1 MPCRHAQKWVG
12 DFEIHTL
19 TNEHV
24 SLSIAP
30 ALGGRIVSLRDRVS
44 RREWLDG
51 WSPVSKRRIW
61 HPTDP
66 ANFESGPGAGIDECL
81 PTVLPCEWNG
91 ISLPDHGELWNQAPD
106 FSVDPVAGFFCRWI
120 LQSLPLVF
128 ERRIVLRKNEI
139 RFDYQIENRADAP
152 TPFLWAWHPLFTWKP
167 GDQIQSN
174 EKICL
179 SPGGTETLAWPVV
192 QPGTDLSRAL
202 FPRGATQAAKV
213 FLGPLTHGLA
223 EIHGKNGA
231 HLSLNWPSALF
242 PYAGIWITRG
252 FWKGLHHWA
261 IEPTNAPVDRLS
273 EIYEPSSRSVLAP
286 LEVRKWTL
294 TVKVSPKQS

>member
-81 PTVLPCEWNG
+81 PTV
-91 ISLPDHGELWNQAPD
+91 
-106 FSVDPVAGFFCRWI
+106 
-120 LQSLPLVF
+120 
-128 ERRIVLRKNEI
+128 
-139 RFDYQIENRADAP
+139 
-152 TPFLWAWHPLFTWKP
+152 
-167 GDQIQSN
+167 
-174 EKICL
+174 
-179 SPGGTETLAWPVV
+179 
-192 QPGTDLSRAL
+192 
-202 FPRGATQAAKV
+202 
-213 FLGPLTHGLA
+213 
-223 EIHGKNGA
+223 
-231 HLSLNWPSALF
+231 
-242 PYAGIWITRG
+242 
-252 FWKGLHHWA
+252 
-261 IEPTNAPVDRLS
+261 
-273 EIYEPSSRSVLAP
+273 
-286 LEVRKWTL
+286 
-294 TVKVSPKQS
+294 